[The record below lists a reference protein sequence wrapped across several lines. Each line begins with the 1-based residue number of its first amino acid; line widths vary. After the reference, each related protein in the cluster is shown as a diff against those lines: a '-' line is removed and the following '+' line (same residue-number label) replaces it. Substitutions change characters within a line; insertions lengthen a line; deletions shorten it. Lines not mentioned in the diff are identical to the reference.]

1 MKPHIEVKDLQ
12 VSIQSQGQTIQAVRN
27 VSFTL
32 YEGERLG
39 IVGESGCGKTI
50 LMKSLLQ
57 LLPSTA
63 TIDSGEIWYQG
74 NNLVTLTEKELQG
87 IRGKEIGMIFQDPMT
102 SLNPTLKI
110 GYQIAEGYRRHF
122 PLVSKKDAQARALE
136 LLKQVG
142 ISEPELRMQQY
153 PHLLSG
159 GIRQRAVIALALASK
174 PSILIADEPTTAL
187 DVTVQAQ
194 ILDLLHELQQST
206 STLLIT
212 HDLSIVASFCDRVI
226 VMYAGQIVEEATVSE
241 LFANPHHPYTQ
252 RLLQSIPRIDGQG
265 DKLHPIAGSP
275 PDLST
280 PLQGCAFCS
289 RCTEAM
295 NICRTETPPL
305 FDSDHKARCWLLA
318 PDRKN
323 LCQNLRPDFSA
334 GHSAERAGIFEQ
346 AVKGERAAQRDKD
359 GPKIGK
365 DFCGP
370 VLDPRRKK

>member
-1 MKPHIEVKDLQ
+1 VKPHIEVKDLQ
-12 VSIQSQGQTIQAVRN
+12 VTLQGQGQTIQAVRN

-57 LLPSTA
+57 LLPSNA
-63 TIDSGEIWYQG
+63 TIGSGEIWYQG
-74 NNLVTLTEKELQG
+74 TNLVTLSEKKLQR

-110 GYQIAEGYRRHF
+110 GYQIAEGLLRHF
-122 PLVSKKDAQARALE
+122 PEITKNQAKQRALE

-142 ISEPELRMQQY
+142 IPEPELRLEQY

-194 ILDLLHELQQST
+194 ILDLLLKLQQGLST
-206 STLLIT
+206 LPSILLIT
-212 HDLSIVASFCDRVI
+212 HDLSIVASFCDRVL
-226 VMYAGQIVEEATVSE
+226 VMYAGQIVEEASVEE
-241 LFANPHHPYTQ
+241 LFANPQHPYTQ
-252 RLLQSIPRIDGQG
+252 RLLKSIPRQG
-265 DKLHPIAGSP
+265 DQLHPIAGSP
-275 PDLST
+275 PDLSI
-280 PLQGCAFCS
+280 PLQGCAFCN

-305 FDSDHKARCWLLA
+305 FNERARCWLL
-318 PDRKN
+318 D
-323 LCQNLRPDFSA
+323 S
-334 GHSAERAGIFEQ
+334 
-346 AVKGERAAQRDKD
+346 
-359 GPKIGK
+359 
-365 DFCGP
+365 
-370 VLDPRRKK
+370 RRKR

>member
-27 VSFTL
+27 VSFNL

-50 LMKSLLQ
+50 LMKALLQ

-102 SLNPTLKI
+102 SLNPTLSI
-110 GYQIAEGYRRHF
+110 GYQIAEGYLRHF
-122 PLVSKKDAQARALE
+122 PLVTKKDAEARALE

-194 ILDLLHELQQST
+194 ILDLLHELQQGT

-212 HDLSIVASFCDRVI
+212 HDLSIVASFCDRVM
-226 VMYAGQIVEEATVSE
+226 VMYAGQIVEEATVTE
-241 LFANPHHPYTQ
+241 LFANPQHPYTQ
-252 RLLQSIPRIDGQG
+252 RLLQ
-265 DKLHPIAGSP
+265 
-275 PDLST
+275 
-280 PLQGCAFCS
+280 
-289 RCTEAM
+289 
-295 NICRTETPPL
+295 
-305 FDSDHKARCWLLA
+305 
-318 PDRKN
+318 
-323 LCQNLRPDFSA
+323 
-334 GHSAERAGIFEQ
+334 
-346 AVKGERAAQRDKD
+346 
-359 GPKIGK
+359 
-365 DFCGP
+365 
-370 VLDPRRKK
+370 

>member
-1 MKPHIEVKDLQ
+1 MKPHIEVKDLH
-12 VSIQSQGQTIQAVRN
+12 VTLQSQEQIIQAVRN

-32 YEGERLG
+32 YKGERLG
-39 IVGESGCGKTI
+39 IVGESGCGKTL

-63 TIDSGEIWYQG
+63 TIENGEIWYQG
-74 NNLVTLTEKELQG
+74 TNLVTLSEKKLER

-110 GYQIAEGYRRHF
+110 GYQIAEGLLRHF
-122 PLVSKKDAQARALE
+122 PLITKKEAQQRALE

-142 ISEPELRMQQY
+142 IPEPELRLEQY

-194 ILDLLHELQQST
+194 ILDLLLHLQQDT
-206 STLLIT
+206 SILLIT
-212 HDLSIVASFCDRVI
+212 HDLSIVASFCDRVL
-226 VMYAGQIVEEATVSE
+226 VMYAGQIVEEASVEE
-241 LFANPHHPYTQ
+241 LFAHPKHPYTQ
-252 RLLQSIPRIDGQG
+252 RLLQSIPHQG

-275 PDLST
+275 PELSS
-280 PLQGCAFCS
+280 PLQGCAFCP

-305 FDSDHKARCWLLA
+305 FQKKARCWLL
-318 PDRKN
+318 
-323 LCQNLRPDFSA
+323 
-334 GHSAERAGIFEQ
+334 
-346 AVKGERAAQRDKD
+346 
-359 GPKIGK
+359 
-365 DFCGP
+365 
-370 VLDPRRKK
+370 DPRRKK

>member
-1 MKPHIEVKDLQ
+1 MKPQIEVKNLHI
-12 VSIQSQGQTIQAVRN
+12 SLQSQGETLHAVSN
-27 VSFTL
+27 VNFTL

-122 PLVSKKDAQARALE
+122 PLISKKEAEARALE
-136 LLKQVG
+136 LLQQVG
-142 ISEPELRMQQY
+142 ISDPELRMQQY

-174 PSILIADEPTTAL
+174 PSVLIADEPTTAL
-187 DVTVQAQ
+187 DVTIQAQ
-194 ILDLLHELQQST
+194 ILDLLHQLQQGT
-206 STLLIT
+206 SILLIT

-226 VMYAGQIVEEATVSE
+226 VMYAGQIVEEATVEE
-241 LFANPHHPYTQ
+241 LFAHPQHPYTQ
-252 RLLQSIPRIDGQG
+252 RLLQAIPRIDGKG
-265 DKLHPIAGSP
+265 DKLYPIAGSP
-275 PDLST
+275 PDLSL
-280 PLQGCAFCS
+280 PQQGCAFCS

-295 NICRTETPPL
+295 NICRSERPPL
-305 FDSDHKARCWLLA
+305 FELASQKARCWLL
-318 PDRKN
+318 
-323 LCQNLRPDFSA
+323 
-334 GHSAERAGIFEQ
+334 
-346 AVKGERAAQRDKD
+346 
-359 GPKIGK
+359 
-365 DFCGP
+365 
-370 VLDPRRKK
+370 DPRSKN

>member
-12 VSIQSQGQTIQAVRN
+12 VSLQSQGQIVQAVRN

-50 LMKSLLQ
+50 LMKALLQ

-63 TIDSGEIWYQG
+63 TIDSGEIWYRG
-74 NNLVTLTEKELQG
+74 NDLLTLTEKELQG

-110 GYQIAEGYRRHF
+110 GYQIAEGYLRHF
-122 PLVSKKDAQARALE
+122 PLVTKKDAEARALE
-136 LLKQVG
+136 LLQQVG

-194 ILDLLHELQQST
+194 ILDLLHELQQGT

-212 HDLSIVASFCDRVI
+212 HDLSIVASFCDRVM
-226 VMYAGQIVEEATVSE
+226 VMYAGQIVEEATVTE
-241 LFANPHHPYTQ
+241 LFANPQHPYTQ
-252 RLLQSIPRIDGQG
+252 RLLQSIPRIDGKG

-280 PLQGCAFCS
+280 PLEGCAFCS
-289 RCTEAM
+289 RCTETM

-305 FDSDHKARCWLLA
+305 FHSNNHNSRCWL
-318 PDRKN
+318 
-323 LCQNLRPDFSA
+323 
-334 GHSAERAGIFEQ
+334 
-346 AVKGERAAQRDKD
+346 
-359 GPKIGK
+359 
-365 DFCGP
+365 
-370 VLDPRRKK
+370 LDPRRKK

>member
-12 VSIQSQGQTIQAVRN
+12 VSLQSQGQTIQAVRN

-57 LLPSTA
+57 LLPTTA

-74 NNLVTLTEKELQG
+74 NNLVTLSEKELQG

-136 LLKQVG
+136 LLCQVG

-241 LFANPHHPYTQ
+241 LFANPQHPYTQ

-265 DKLHPIAGSP
+265 DKLHPIGGSP

-305 FDSDHKARCWLLA
+305 FHSDNHKARCWLL
-318 PDRKN
+318 
-323 LCQNLRPDFSA
+323 
-334 GHSAERAGIFEQ
+334 
-346 AVKGERAAQRDKD
+346 
-359 GPKIGK
+359 
-365 DFCGP
+365 
-370 VLDPRRKK
+370 DPRRKK

>member
-1 MKPHIEVKDLQ
+1 MKPHIEVKNLQ
-12 VSIQSQGQTIQAVRN
+12 VTLQSQGQTIEAVRN

-57 LLPSTA
+57 LLPSSA
-63 TIDSGEIWYQG
+63 TINSGEIWYQG

-110 GYQIAEGYRRHF
+110 GYQIAEGLLRHF
-122 PLVSKKDAQARALE
+122 PLISKKEAKERALE

-142 ISEPELRMQQY
+142 IPEPELRLDQY

-194 ILDLLHELQQST
+194 ILDLLHELQKGT

-212 HDLSIVASFCDRVI
+212 HDLSIVASFCDRVL
-226 VMYAGQIVEEATVSE
+226 VMYAGQIVEEASVEE
-241 LFANPHHPYTQ
+241 LFAHPKHPYTQ
-252 RLLQSIPRIDGQG
+252 RLLESIPRIDGKG

-275 PDLST
+275 PDLSIS
-280 PLQGCAFCS
+280 LEGCAFCS

-305 FDSDHKARCWLLA
+305 FESSGQKTRCWL
-318 PDRKN
+318 
-323 LCQNLRPDFSA
+323 
-334 GHSAERAGIFEQ
+334 
-346 AVKGERAAQRDKD
+346 
-359 GPKIGK
+359 
-365 DFCGP
+365 
-370 VLDPRRKK
+370 LDPRRKS

>member
-1 MKPHIEVKDLQ
+1 MIQVKNLQ
-12 VSIQSQGQTIQAVRN
+12 VSLQSQDQTIQAVRD

-32 YEGERLG
+32 HEGERLG

-50 LMKSLLQ
+50 LMKSILQ

-63 TIDSGEIWYQG
+63 TIDHGEIWYQG
-74 NNLVTLTEKELQG
+74 VDLVRLSEKELQK

-110 GYQIAEGYRRHF
+110 GYQIAEGYLRHF
-122 PLVSKKDAQARALE
+122 PSVTKQEAYVRALD
-136 LLKQVG
+136 LLIQVG
-142 ISEPELRMQQY
+142 ISDPELRLDQY

-159 GIRQRAVIALALASK
+159 GIRQRASIALALAAK
-174 PSILIADEPTTAL
+174 PSVLIADEPTTAL

-194 ILDLLHELQQST
+194 ILDLLHHLQQGT

-212 HDLSIVASFCDRVI
+212 HDLSIVASFCDRVL
-226 VMYAGQIVEEATVSE
+226 VMYAGQIVEEASVEE
-241 LFANPHHPYTQ
+241 LFANPKHPYTQ
-252 RLLQSIPRIDGQG
+252 RLLQAIPRLNGKG

-275 PDLST
+275 PDLSQ

-305 FDSDHKARCWLLA
+305 FDGKARCWLL
-318 PDRKN
+318 
-323 LCQNLRPDFSA
+323 
-334 GHSAERAGIFEQ
+334 
-346 AVKGERAAQRDKD
+346 
-359 GPKIGK
+359 
-365 DFCGP
+365 
-370 VLDPRRKK
+370 DPRRAK

>member
-110 GYQIAEGYRRHF
+110 GYQIAEGLLRHF
-122 PLVSKKDAQARALE
+122 PLITKKEAKQRALE

-194 ILDLLHELQQST
+194 ILDLLHQLQKT
-206 STLLIT
+206 TLLVT
-212 HDLSIVASFCDRVI
+212 HDLSLVAAFCDRVL
-226 VMYAGQIVEEATVSE
+226 VMYAGQIVEEADVKD
-241 LFANPHHPYTQ
+241 LFAHPKHPYTQ
-252 RLLQSIPRIDGQG
+252 RLLQSIPRIDGKGQR
-265 DKLHPIAGSP
+265 LLPIAGSP
-275 PDLST
+275 PDLAT
-280 PLQGCAFCS
+280 PIEGCAFCS
-289 RCTEAM
+289 RCSEAM
-295 NICRTETPPL
+295 HICRTESPPL
-305 FDSDHKARCWLLA
+305 FEQTRCWL
-318 PDRKN
+318 
-323 LCQNLRPDFSA
+323 
-334 GHSAERAGIFEQ
+334 
-346 AVKGERAAQRDKD
+346 
-359 GPKIGK
+359 
-365 DFCGP
+365 
-370 VLDPRRKK
+370 LDPRRKHDQC

>member
-1 MKPHIEVKDLQ
+1 MKPRIEVKDLQ
-12 VSIQSQGQTIQAVRN
+12 VTLQSQGQTIQAVRN

-39 IVGESGCGKTI
+39 IVGESGCGKTM

-74 NNLVTLTEKELQG
+74 TNLVTLSEKKLQC

-110 GYQIAEGYRRHF
+110 GTQIAEGLLRHF
-122 PLVSKKDAQARALE
+122 PKITKNQAKQRALE

-142 ISEPELRMQQY
+142 IPEPELRLEQY

-194 ILDLLHELQQST
+194 TLDLLLKLQQGT
-206 STLLIT
+206 SILLIT
-212 HDLSIVASFCDRVI
+212 HDLSIVASFCDRVL
-226 VMYAGQIVEEATVSE
+226 VMYAGQIVEEASVEE
-241 LFANPHHPYTQ
+241 LFAHPQHPYTQ
-252 RLLQSIPRIDGQG
+252 RLLKSIPRQG
-265 DKLHPIAGSP
+265 EQLHPIAGSP
-275 PDLST
+275 PDLSI
-280 PLQGCAFCS
+280 PLQGCAFCN

-305 FDSDHKARCWLLA
+305 FNERARCWLL
-318 PDRKN
+318 D
-323 LCQNLRPDFSA
+323 S
-334 GHSAERAGIFEQ
+334 
-346 AVKGERAAQRDKD
+346 
-359 GPKIGK
+359 
-365 DFCGP
+365 
-370 VLDPRRKK
+370 RRNR

>member
-1 MKPHIEVKDLQ
+1 MRPHIEVKDLQ

-110 GYQIAEGYRRHF
+110 GYQIAEGLLRHF
-122 PLVSKKDAQARALE
+122 PLITKKEAEARALE
-136 LLKQVG
+136 LLCQVG
-142 ISEPELRMQQY
+142 ISEPKLRMQQY

-194 ILDLLHELQQST
+194 ILDLLQQLQQS

-241 LFANPHHPYTQ
+241 LFANPQHPYTQ
-252 RLLQSIPRIDGQG
+252 RLLQSIPRIDGKG

-280 PLQGCAFCS
+280 SIPGCAFCS

-305 FDSDHKARCWLLA
+305 FDHSHPDNHKARCWLLDA
-318 PDRKN
+318 
-323 LCQNLRPDFSA
+323 
-334 GHSAERAGIFEQ
+334 
-346 AVKGERAAQRDKD
+346 
-359 GPKIGK
+359 
-365 DFCGP
+365 
-370 VLDPRRKK
+370 RRKK

>member
-27 VSFTL
+27 VNFTL

-57 LLPSTA
+57 LLPTTA

-74 NNLVTLTEKELQG
+74 NNLVNLSEKELQG

-110 GYQIAEGYRRHF
+110 GYQIAEGLLRHF
-122 PLVSKKDAQARALE
+122 PLITKKEAKDRALE

-194 ILDLLHELQQST
+194 ILDLLQELQLST

-241 LFANPHHPYTQ
+241 LFANPQHPYTQ

-295 NICRTETPPL
+295 NICRTEIPPL
-305 FDSDHKARCWLLA
+305 FDSDNHKARCWLL
-318 PDRKN
+318 
-323 LCQNLRPDFSA
+323 
-334 GHSAERAGIFEQ
+334 
-346 AVKGERAAQRDKD
+346 
-359 GPKIGK
+359 
-365 DFCGP
+365 
-370 VLDPRRKK
+370 DPRRKK

>member
-27 VSFTL
+27 VSFNL

-50 LMKSLLQ
+50 LMKALLQ

-102 SLNPTLKI
+102 SLNPTLSI
-110 GYQIAEGYRRHF
+110 GYQIAEGYLRHF
-122 PLVSKKDAQARALE
+122 PLVTKKDAEARALE

-194 ILDLLHELQQST
+194 ILDLLHELQQGT

-212 HDLSIVASFCDRVI
+212 HDLSIVASFCDRVM
-226 VMYAGQIVEEATVSE
+226 VMYAGQIVEEATVTE
-241 LFANPHHPYTQ
+241 LFANPQHPYTQ
-252 RLLQSIPRIDGQG
+252 RLLQSIPRIDGKG

-305 FDSDHKARCWLLA
+305 FDSANHKSRCWL
-318 PDRKN
+318 
-323 LCQNLRPDFSA
+323 
-334 GHSAERAGIFEQ
+334 
-346 AVKGERAAQRDKD
+346 
-359 GPKIGK
+359 
-365 DFCGP
+365 
-370 VLDPRRKK
+370 LDPRRKK